1 MRTSPSA
8 ICLSLLLVGVAAAQ
22 DSLNC
27 RLVGHCNTPDYAYDV
42 AVAGSYAY
50 VADGV
55 AGLRVIDVSDP
66 ANPQERGYCHTA
78 DYALGVAVAGNYAY
92 VADEAAGLQI
102 IQFYGGGVQETM
114 NYERGAMNEAATV
127 VRGILLL
134 PSSVISPH
142 SSLLSVGGRK
152 VMDLRPGANDMSRLA
167 PGIYF
172 CRQTAGFVSSGQPS
186 TVVREPSTVTKIVVT
201 R

>member
-1 MRTSPSA
+1 VDT
-8 ICLSLLLVGVAAAQ
+8 L
-22 DSLNC
+22 
-27 RLVGHCNTPDYAYDV
+27 
-42 AVAGSYAY
+42 AY
-50 VADGV
+50 VATGTSGLKIVSVADPAFPIEIGHCLTPGTAYGV
-55 AGLRVIDVSDP
+55 TVSGTHAYVAAGDSGLYIVDVS
-66 ANPQERGYCHTA
+66 NPRSPFEVGFCTS
-78 DYALGVAVAGNYAY
+78 LGLAWSVATCGNYAY